1 MDGAGVGWTGQE
13 RDGLRVLQIAHVED
27 GDAVRIAVTDI
38 GIAAMHHDLDAVA
51 ASALVGVANE
61 LDVAGCYRIHGL
73 PLSCRAAPRRPLK
86 RGDSKSETSN
96 NAVAPQALDFT
107 GGDAEPVVQN

>member
-1 MDGAGVGWTGQE
+1 MGLQMDGASIGWAGQE
-13 RDGLRVLQIAHVED
+13 RDGLGVFQIAHVDD
-27 GDAVRIAVTDI
+27 GDAVGVAVADI

-73 PLSCRAAPRRPLK
+73 PLSCRAAP
-86 RGDSKSETSN
+86 
-96 NAVAPQALDFT
+96 
-107 GGDAEPVVQN
+107 